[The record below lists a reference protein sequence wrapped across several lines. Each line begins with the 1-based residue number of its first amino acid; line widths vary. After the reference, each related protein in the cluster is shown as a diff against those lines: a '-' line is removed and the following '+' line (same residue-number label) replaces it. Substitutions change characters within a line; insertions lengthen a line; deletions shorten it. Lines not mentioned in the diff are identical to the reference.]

1 MKNGLDHAALK
12 AKQRAI
18 REGFPETMGLRAA
31 LLMVWTPP
39 HGIAVPR

>member
-31 LLMVWTPP
+31 LL
-39 HGIAVPR
+39 HKSRAGFIS